1 MQNDNRWVFE
11 SNDPLDACKHRTEF
25 VAYLKH
31 VATADSDFD
40 AAELVYGELIGN
52 VVRHA
57 RGRIKV
63 VLEWHEGLAELC
75 VADHGGGFSRN
86 FTVPQA
92 VAGVN
97 ERGMQESGR
106 GLSIVRQLSSAVRV
120 DCDRDGCA
128 VRATLPVWR
137 AA

>member
-57 RGRIKV
+57 RGHIKV

-75 VADHGGGFSRN
+75 VADHGAGFKRS
-86 FTVPQA
+86 FVMPESGA
-92 VAGVN
+92 PID
-97 ERGMQESGR
+97 RGMQENGR
-106 GLSIVRQLSSAVRV
+106 GLSIVRQLSTDVRV
-120 DCDRDGCA
+120 DCDREGCE
-128 VRATLPVWR
+128 VRAVLPVR
-137 AA
+137 RVA

>member
-31 VATADSDFD
+31 VATADSDFE

-57 RGRIKV
+57 RGHIKV
-63 VLEWHEGLAELC
+63 VLEWHGGLAELC
-75 VADHGGGFSRN
+75 VADHGAGFFRN
-86 FTVPQA
+86 FSIPEAT
-92 VAGVN
+92 GVN
-97 ERGMQESGR
+97 ERGMQENGR
-106 GLSIVRQLSSAVRV
+106 GLSIVRQLSNAVRV
-120 DCDRDGCA
+120 DCDRNGCA
-128 VRATLPVWR
+128 VRATLPVRR